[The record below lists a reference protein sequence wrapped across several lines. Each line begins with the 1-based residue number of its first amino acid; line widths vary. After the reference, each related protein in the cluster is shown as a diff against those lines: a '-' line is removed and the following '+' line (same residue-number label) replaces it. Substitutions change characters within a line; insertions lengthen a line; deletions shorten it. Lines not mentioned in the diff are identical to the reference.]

1 MKFKTTQVLVRRLIH
16 IYSQSIVD
24 ITGTLLTLTER
35 LAGWLRQY
43 PQDSIESLYR
53 SAAVDHLC
61 DEEAVGD
68 PESIDTRR
76 IEGDKMLQESTSYS
90 YVMLYHKLR

>member
-43 PQDSIESLYR
+43 PQGSIESLCR

-90 YVMLYHKLR
+90 YVIIS

>member
-1 MKFKTTQVLVRRLIH
+1 M
-16 IYSQSIVD
+16 
-24 ITGTLLTLTER
+24 
-35 LAGWLRQY
+35 
-43 PQDSIESLYR
+43 
-53 SAAVDHLC
+53 DHLC

-90 YVMLYHKLR
+90 YVIIS